1 MNKPTISETVVPS
14 DTALRLKQKGFDWKI
29 ASFYE
34 YTHATPAI
42 PNGLLSGYYFH
53 HRSYVAYSNS
63 EWAKNAAEFKV
74 ALCKHIDAS
83 HPPISAPTYDM
94 VIDWLLEKGFY
105 VHAERGKRNQF
116 YGVCE
121 DIQAGAVAI
130 HQGYTSYSR
139 YTALNWGILYAL
151 GKMNDIKQK

>member
-1 MNKPTISETVVPS
+1 MVVPS
-14 DTALRLKQKGFDWKI
+14 GTALKLKQKGFDWKI

-34 YTHATPAI
+34 YTHATPAT

-53 HRSYVAYSNS
+53 YRSYVAYSNS
-63 EWAKNAAEFKV
+63 EWAKNTTEFKQ

-83 HPPISAPTYDM
+83 HPHISAPTFDM

-105 VHAERGKRNQF
+105 VYAVKDKRHHF

-121 DIQAGAVAI
+121 DIQAGTVATQ
-130 HQGYTSYSR
+130 QGCASFSR
-139 YTALNWGILYAL
+139 YTVLNWGILYAL
-151 GKMNDIKQK
+151 DKMNDIKQK